1 MISIDGVIINQR
13 DLKSPFLCD
22 TKKCKGA
29 CCFIEGEL
37 GAPLKL
43 SELKTIEANFLK
55 IQHLLP
61 KKSLEVI
68 EKEGYFVKHI
78 NSFYTNVVNRK
89 ECVFAFFENGVA
101 RCAFETAYNQGLID
115 FRKPISCHLF
125 PLRENQFLLTEL
137 VYVRINECKTAIEN
151 GKEKNVLLVET
162 LKEALVRRFGQKWVE
177 NLYQVLHYLPIANN
191 FGGKK

>member
-1 MISIDGVIINQR
+1 MISVEGIIINQR
-13 DLKSPFLCD
+13 DLQSPFLCD
-22 TKKCKGA
+22 TKKCRGA

-37 GAPLKL
+37 GAPLKM
-43 SELKTIEANFLK
+43 SELKIIESNFPK

-61 KKSLEVI
+61 VRSLEII
-68 EKEGYFVKHI
+68 EKEGPFVK
-78 NSFYTNVVNRK
+78 NMNTYYTNVVNRK

-125 PLRENQFLLTEL
+125 PLREYQFSQIEL
-137 VYVRINECKTAIEN
+137 VYTRINECKSAIEN
-151 GKEKNVLLVET
+151 GKEKNIALIET
-162 LKEALVRRFGQKWVE
+162 LKEALIRRFGQPWFE
-177 NLYQVLHYLPIANN
+177 QLHHALNCLQISNN